1 MSVWVRDEATGSGE
15 MDRPSVSQRQTEGSR
30 GGGGAEAGL
39 EDATQV
45 LDLTSEEVGGD
56 FHRRWK

>member
-1 MSVWVRDEATGSGE
+1 MRDEATGSRE
-15 MDRPSVSQRQTEGSR
+15 MDGPRVSQRQTEGSR
-30 GGGGAEAGL
+30 GRGGAEAGL

-45 LDLTSEEVGGD
+45 LDLTHDEVGGD